1 MATAT
6 LDSATTVWA
15 YPVFLGLGF
24 GAAISN
30 VTTAAQLSA
39 PPSLIAVTSGLI
51 AGARSLG
58 GSIALPVFNSIFN
71 STLSKHLGENIAAA
85 VLPLGLSS
93 EYLSQFAAALAS
105 QNQAALASIPGVT
118 PAIISAGLGA
128 VKATYLV
135 AYRYVWITA
144 GAFSF
149 VAAVAACFLINP
161 RDDLNMNIDAPLHQE
176 TQERHAENALLDAP

>member
-6 LDSATTVWA
+6 LDSATAVWV
-15 YPVFLGLGF
+15 YPAFLGLGF

-58 GSIALPVFNSIFN
+58 GSIALPMFNSIFN

-85 VLPLGLSS
+85 VLPLGLSPGN
-93 EYLSQFAAALAS
+93 LAQFAAALAS
-105 QNQAALASIPGVT
+105 QDQAALAIIPGVT

-149 VAAVAACFLINP
+149 VAVVAACFLVNP
-161 RDDLNMNIDAPLHQE
+161 KEDLNMNVDAPLNEGKQ
-176 TQERHAENALLDAP
+176 QQQQQ